1 MDQTRQIL
9 NMYYWIGFSM
19 ILLMVFLIFYISHFY
34 YKTLFS
40 KQKNLQHQMMDE
52 VLKSRESEQVRIA
65 RDLHDGVLG
74 DLAAIRFSLNLFK
87 SQLSTAQQN
96 FIIQT
101 EEQLQKITQ
110 EIRGLCHDLVPPILE
125 TVGLVKTL
133 QTVLDEKAQRT
144 GKKIEL
150 QVDYVPQLS
159 AIDELHILRLVQEW
173 LANHFQHNRSNT
185 FQVHFAP
192 VDNAH
197 WKIVLTDNGEKFNWQ
212 QLMQQS
218 QGLGWKNLQARVMI
232 LQGVVEQNEVELGN
246 EIEITIPVRL

>member
-1 MDQTRQIL
+1 MDHTRHIL
-9 NMYYWIGFSM
+9 NLYYWIGFSV
-19 ILLMVFLIFYISHFY
+19 ILLVVFLIFYISHFY
-34 YKTLFS
+34 YKTLFN
-40 KQKNLQHQMMDE
+40 KQKNLQHHMMDE

-133 QTVLDEKAQRT
+133 QTVLEEKAQRT

-185 FQVHFAP
+185 FHVHFAP
-192 VDNAH
+192 AEAGH
-197 WKIVLTDNGEKFNWQ
+197 WKIVLTDNGEVFNWK
-212 QLMQQS
+212 QLMQES

-232 LQGVVEQNEVELGN
+232 LQGTVEQKEVTSGN
-246 EIEITIPVRL
+246 EIEITIPVRS

>member
-1 MDQTRQIL
+1 MDQTRHIL

-218 QGLGWKNLQARVMI
+218 QGLGWKNLQRRC
-232 LQGVVEQNEVELGN
+232 
-246 EIEITIPVRL
+246 EISVGSKLS

>member
-1 MDQTRQIL
+1 MDQTRHIL

-87 SQLSTAQQN
+87 NQLTTEQQK
-96 FIIQT
+96 FVIQT

-133 QTVLDEKAQRT
+133 QTVLEEKAQRT
-144 GKKIEL
+144 GKQIEL
-150 QVDYVPQLS
+150 IIDYVPKLS
-159 AIDELHILRLVQEW
+159 AIDDLHILRLIQEW
-173 LANHFQHNRSNT
+173 LSNHFQHNQSNQ
-185 FQVHFAP
+185 FQIRFLPHN
-192 VDNAH
+192 DQN
-197 WKIVLTDNGEKFNWQ
+197 WKIVLQDNGEAYQWK

-232 LQGVVEQNEVELGN
+232 LQGNVEQLEVASGN
-246 EIEITIPVRL
+246 KLEIIIPIRA

>member
-1 MDQTRQIL
+1 MDHTRHIL

-19 ILLMVFLIFYISHFY
+19 ILLVVFLIFYISHFY

-87 SQLSTAQQN
+87 NQLSPEQQN

-144 GKKIEL
+144 GKKIDL

-173 LANHFQHNRSNT
+173 LANHFQHNRSSA
-185 FQVHFAP
+185 FHVHFAP
-192 VDNAH
+192 AIEGH
-197 WKIVLTDNGEKFNWQ
+197 WKIVLSDNGESFNWK

-232 LQGVVEQNEVELGN
+232 LQGTVEQKEVTSGN
-246 EIEITIPVRL
+246 EIEIIIPVRI